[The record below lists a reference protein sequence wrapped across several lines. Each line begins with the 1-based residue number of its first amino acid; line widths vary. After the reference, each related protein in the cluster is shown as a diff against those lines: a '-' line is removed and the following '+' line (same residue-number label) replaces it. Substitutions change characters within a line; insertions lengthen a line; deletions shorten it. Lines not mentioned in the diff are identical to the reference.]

1 LFQRNV
7 CFNENNESIKQQTG
21 REKKEEEEPPLPDVS
36 STPLSSQ
43 TLKPKFR
50 TRKQTL
56 HGTKDREIG
65 VTLRVCSNTY
75 RSRETTLRA

>member
-1 LFQRNV
+1 MRASNSRL
-7 CFNENNESIKQQTG
+7 E
-21 REKKEEEEPPLPDVS
+21 REKTEKKEEEPPLPDVS